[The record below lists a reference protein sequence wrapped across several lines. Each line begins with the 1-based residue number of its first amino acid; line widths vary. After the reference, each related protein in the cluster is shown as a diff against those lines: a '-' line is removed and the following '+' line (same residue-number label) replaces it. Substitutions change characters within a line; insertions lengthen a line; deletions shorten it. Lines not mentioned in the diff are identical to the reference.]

1 MNSTKRCP
9 ILIVDDRPE
18 NLTSLEAL
26 LEHMG
31 LELVKAHSGN
41 EALRHTLHHDFALV
55 LLDVQMPEM
64 DGFETAELM
73 RKNPKTRQLPII
85 FMTAGGKE
93 HLLFQ
98 GYRTG
103 AVDYLIKPVEPGVL
117 EGKIRVFCD
126 LFLQRRE
133 LERTKEALEKRNRE
147 LLENQAKL
155 EEQNRMLHEICLK
168 LEQETEQRVSALE
181 TLRQRE
187 QQLIHQSRLAALG
200 EMIGNIAHQWR
211 QPLNALGLLVQEG
224 PLLYEV
230 SGEVSQEHLEHSCQK
245 SMAIIQHMSR
255 TIDDF
260 RNFFKID
267 KEKSRFRVRAELEKT
282 LTLLEGVLKAG
293 EIEVTIESSDDP
305 IVDGYP
311 NEFSH
316 VLLNI
321 LTNAKD
327 AFLERA
333 TPDRQVSIRVGKEA
347 ARTVVTIA
355 DNAGGIPEP
364 IISKVFD
371 PYFSTKGPQTGTGV
385 GLFMSRAIIEK
396 NMGGSLTVRNVEQGA
411 EFRIEL

>member
-1 MNSTKRCP
+1 
-9 ILIVDDRPE
+9 
-18 NLTSLEAL
+18 
-26 LEHMG
+26 
-31 LELVKAHSGN
+31 
-41 EALRHTLHHDFALV
+41 
-55 LLDVQMPEM
+55 
-64 DGFETAELM
+64 LM

-282 LTLLEGVLKAG
+282 LILLEGVLKAG